1 MNSLLILGVI
11 GIYFLSLFVISQVTK
26 GKSDSHTFFSGNR
39 NSKWYV
45 VAFGMVGASLSGIT
59 FISVPG
65 DVGALNFTYFQ
76 VVLGYLIG
84 YFIVAY
90 LLLPIYYKKGLTS
103 IYEFLGDRFGKHSHK
118 TGAFFF
124 FISRV
129 LGASFRL
136 FLVAIV
142 LQEFI
147 FNQWGIPFEITVT
160 FSIVLIWIYT
170 FQGGIK
176 TVIWTDT
183 IQTFFMILSVLISII
198 FITNTF
204 DQTLL
209 QFLNSEFYLEKSQVF
224 IFEDFYDKNFFI
236 KSFLGGVFITICM
249 TGLDQDMMQKN
260 LTCKNLS
267 DAQKNMIVFS
277 FVLVFVTFI
286 FLILG
291 SILFRYIEINEVQ
304 IPELNGRLNTD
315 LLFPLVAFS
324 GDFGIVLPI
333 IFLIG
338 LVAAAYSSADSAL
351 TSLTTSFCIDF
362 LNIEQ
367 YSPKKQKKVRVITH
381 VAMSVVLLLTIV
393 VYKNLLSTSVIDSL
407 LIIAGFTYGP
417 LLGLFS
423 FGIFTNHKINDRYSV
438 IVCILSLVF
447 TSLIFYDPLE
457 VFDKYQIGYEL
468 LPINGLI
475 TFLGLYLIRK
485 TTT

>member
-103 IYEFLGDRFGKHSHK
+103 IYEFLGDRFGKFSHK
-118 TGAFFF
+118 TGALFF

-147 FNQWGIPFEITVT
+147 FDQWGIPFEITVT

-304 IPELNGRLNTD
+304 IPELNGRINTD

-324 GDFGIVLPI
+324 GNFGIVLPI

-351 TSLTTSFCIDF
+351 TSLTTSFCVDF

-381 VAMSVVLLLTIV
+381 LAMSVVLLLTIV

-438 IVCILSLVF
+438 IVCIFSLVF